1 MCKFMFTNTTT
12 DNNTTMGN
20 DNTDSLFVV
29 VSEYK
34 KST

>member
-1 MCKFMFTNTTT
+1 MCRFLFTTTT

-29 VSEYK
+29 VSEYE